1 MEIFIWI
8 HGQCELMAII
18 EEKCDFNLDS
28 YYELEIDGNE
38 KRWLVLTFTRTG
50 SKSWISARI
59 RISTV

>member
-1 MEIFIWI
+1 
-8 HGQCELMAII
+8 MAII